1 MIVCTIGIVSSPEQ
15 QLSTVL
21 SAQYCIK
28 IKLQI
33 VDLVNTPTSYRITMT
48 SFTRIENL
56 ISNVLIQLLSL
67 SI

>member
-56 ISNVLIQLLSL
+56 MSTDV
-67 SI
+67 